1 MTNRL
6 LLQDFRDPS
15 ALQRSG
21 DNLFTGMANAGPVG
35 GLALSATDHLPG
47 ENGLGNIEA
56 GTLELSNVDLTEQF
70 ANMITTQRSFQA
82 SSRIVT
88 VSDQVLE
95 EVVNLK
101 R

>member
-1 MTNRL
+1 
-6 LLQDFRDPS
+6 
-15 ALQRSG
+15 
-21 DNLFTGMANAGPVG
+21 MANAGPVG
-35 GLALSATDHLPG
+35 GLALSATGNLPG
-47 ENGLGNIEA
+47 EGGLGTVEA